1 MHRRAGFPKVMQA
14 SNPPIRRHPDRPIAE
29 TGGLQPQRLS
39 QIIWGT
45 LAALFVSILTSLFN
59 RDAFFGGL
67 EAALT
72 LPLFYALHS
81 LRRGQNDRAA
91 AIAVF
96 SMAVG
101 VSILIVTS
109 NGLRDEAV
117 VAIPGVLILASMF
130 STPRYFLVALGWFGA
145 VLIGLN
151 VANQRG
157 WHVNTVVPAATDTLA
172 NLVAVIGATSYFIW
186 LTAHDLRV
194 ALSRLKAENERI
206 RESHARID
214 SLAHH
219 DALTGLP
226 NRILARDRFA
236 QAVAL
241 AGRNRQSVALLFL
254 DLDNFKSV
262 NDSLGHGVGDLLLCD
277 VANRLLSVLRASDTV
292 SRQGGDEFLIVM
304 GGVHDRETIAATAA
318 TLVDRLSAPFHL
330 EGMEIGAT
338 CSVGVAVYPEDGDD
352 FDTLLKHA
360 DMAMYRAKD
369 SGRNAFRFYDAQM
382 NSNVVETLHLLS
394 GIRSALKKGEFRLHY
409 QPQFDLASGRI
420 VGAEALIRWWHPE
433 LGYVPPNR
441 FIPVAERSGLINEI
455 GMWVLREACGQARRW
470 HDEGL
475 GKLLVAVNIS
485 PVQFRR
491 DDFELGLVHALQ
503 AAQIEP
509 DRIELELTESLLL
522 ADSQSLGGLLAR
534 LRGMGLHLAIDDFG
548 TGYSNLGYL
557 KRFNFERLKIDQS
570 FVRRMLR
577 EPGDESIVRAIIE
590 MAHSLKIKVLAEGI
604 EDAPTLQRLVEMGCD
619 DGQGFLWS
627 PALPAG
633 EFAAFWRRHHTN
645 ASSAAVA

>member
-1 MHRRAGFPKVMQA
+1 MPVP
-14 SNPPIRRHPDRPIAE
+14 NPPIRRLPVRPISEA
-29 TGGLQPQRLS
+29 GGLQPQRLS
-39 QIIWGT
+39 QIVWGT
-45 LAALFVSILTSLFN
+45 LAALFVGIVTCLLN
-59 RDAFFGGL
+59 RDLFSFAL
-67 EAALT
+67 ESGLT
-72 LPLFYALHS
+72 LPLFFALRS
-81 LRRGQNDRAA
+81 LRHGRSERAA
-91 AIAVF
+91 AIVLA
-96 SMAVG
+96 SMTLGISV
-101 VSILIVTS
+101 LIVTS
-109 NGLRDEAV
+109 NGLRDEGV

-130 STPRYFLVALGWFGA
+130 APPRYFLLTLGWFVLVLVGLA
-145 VLIGLN
+145 VAGE
-151 VANQRG
+151 RG
-157 WHVNTVVPAATDTLA
+157 WYVNVVVPAATDTLA
-172 NLVAVIGATSYFIW
+172 NLLGVLGATSYFVW
-186 LTAHDLRV
+186 LTARDLRD
-194 ALSRLKAENERI
+194 ALTRLKAENERI

-226 NRILARDRFA
+226 NRILARDRFT

-241 AGRNRQSVALLFL
+241 AARNRQSVALLFL
-254 DLDNFKSV
+254 DLDNFKAV

-277 VANRLLSVLRASDTV
+277 VANRLLGVLRASDTV
-292 SRQGGDEFLIVM
+292 SRQGGDEFLVVM
-304 GGVHDRETIAATAA
+304 GAVQDRDSIAAAAA

-330 EGMEIGAT
+330 EGMEIGAA

-394 GIRSALKKGEFRLHY
+394 GIRSALGKGEFRLHY
-409 QPQFDLASGRI
+409 QPQFELASGRI

-441 FIPVAERSGLINEI
+441 FIPVAERSGLINEV
-455 GMWVLREACGQARRW
+455 GMWVLREACAQARRW
-470 HDEGL
+470 QDEGL
-475 GKLLVAVNIS
+475 GSLRVAVNIS

-503 AAQIEP
+503 AAQLEP
-509 DRIELELTESLLL
+509 GRIELELTESLLL
-522 ADSQSLGGLLAR
+522 ADSQSLGDLLGR
-534 LRGMGLHLAIDDFG
+534 LRAMGLHLAIDDFG

-577 EPGDESIVRAIIE
+577 ESGDESIVRAIVE
-590 MAHSLKIKVLAEGI
+590 MAHSLKIKAMAEGI
-604 EDAPTLQRLVEMGCD
+604 EDAATLQRLVELGCD

-627 PALPAG
+627 PALAPD
-633 EFAAFWRRHHTN
+633 EFTAFWRRHHTN